1 MRSMWAAGAAIVVC
15 LVLGGVP
22 AAAQEASGSAA
33 EPSEAPAGPMTIGFA
48 GFGSDYWF
56 LDDMTQGARQ
66 AADAAG
72 VTLVVTD
79 AGWAGLTQASQV
91 EDLVTQGVDA
101 IIVATPWD
109 PDPVLPAIEAAAA
122 AGIPVL
128 TIDRAMAGAISYIG
142 TDNVAGSRMAGKYL
156 VEAIGGSG
164 TVIQIEGDPAWA
176 QGRTEGFGQAL
187 DAAPGIT
194 LVGQDT
200 AWDDPNM
207 ARLLTATFLGA
218 NPDVSGIFVH
228 TDGMTP
234 GVLSA
239 VAEAGLTDQVRV
251 VSFDGAPDV
260 LPAVQDGTLA
270 GTVAQRPDLMGQ
282 QAVEAAIQAAAGET
296 LEAFIPVETT
306 LVTADNVDEF
316 LTGD

>member
-1 MRSMWAAGAAIVVC
+1 MC
-15 LVLGGVP
+15 LVLSGMP
-22 AAAQEASGSAA
+22 ALGQEASVSAA
-33 EPSEAPAGPMTIGFA
+33 EQGDAPAGPMTIGFA

-56 LDDMTQGARQ
+56 LDDITQGARQ

-91 EDLVTQGVDA
+91 EDLVTQGVDV
-101 IIVATPWD
+101 IIVVTPWD
-109 PDPVLPAIEAAAA
+109 PDPVLPAIEAAGA

-128 TIDRAMAGAISYIG
+128 TVDRAMAGAISYIG
-142 TDNVAGSRMAGKYL
+142 TDNVAGSRMAGEYL
-156 VEAIGGSG
+156 FEAMGGSG
-164 TVIQIEGDPAWA
+164 AVIEIEGDPAWA
-176 QGRTEGFGQAL
+176 EGRTQGFGQAL

-228 TDGMTP
+228 TDAMTP
-234 GVLSA
+234 GVLQA
-239 VAEAGLTDQVRV
+239 VAEGGLTDTVAV
-251 VSFDGAPDV
+251 VSFDGAPDM
-260 LPAVQDGTLA
+260 LPAVKDGSLA
-270 GTVAQRPDLMGQ
+270 GTVAQRPDLMGRT
-282 QAVEAAIQAAAGET
+282 AVEAALALVAGET
-296 LEAFIPVETT
+296 VDPFIPVETT

-316 LTGD
+316 LSTADSSAAG